1 MRLISRDD
9 LKQRME
15 AARIKLRLRRIIRFV
30 PEEVQNWE
38 QRDFLAVM
46 DKSRQ
51 EGVLLYGD
59 YTVPFSL
66 SARQPN
72 ASGRTE
78 AIICDICA
86 TWRRGTES
94 AGITFQKNA
103 TSSVSYLVCADLD
116 CSLHVR
122 GITKVAQL
130 SRTQLREDMTPEAR
144 IERLNKK
151 LQSMLADLN

>member
-1 MRLISRDD
+1 MNLISRDD

-15 AARIKLRLRRIIRFV
+15 VARIKSRIRRNIRFV
-30 PEEVQNWE
+30 PEEISRWE
-38 QRDFLAVM
+38 DRDYLAVM
-46 DKSRQ
+46 DKPRHD
-51 EGVLLYGD
+51 GVLLYGD
-59 YTVPFSL
+59 DAVPFSL

-72 ASGRTE
+72 ANGRVE

-94 AGITFQKNA
+94 ASITFQKNA
-103 TSSVSYLVCADLD
+103 TSTVSYLVCADLD

-122 GITKVAQL
+122 SLTDAARL
-130 SRTQLREDMTPEAR
+130 SRTQLREDITPEAR

-151 LQSMLADLN
+151 LQSILASLF